1 MTEQNYTTVENS
13 ADALS
18 HYPGMPRLKLA
29 TAYIPPQVFRDMF
42 PLSEALNKGTLFPE
56 LYRPYRR
63 YPMKG
68 EV

>member
-1 MTEQNYTTVENS
+1 MTEKDNNTAENS
-13 ADALS
+13 ADTLS
-18 HYPGMPRLKLA
+18 YYPGVPQIRLA
-29 TAYIPPQVFRDMF
+29 TAYIPPQMFREMF